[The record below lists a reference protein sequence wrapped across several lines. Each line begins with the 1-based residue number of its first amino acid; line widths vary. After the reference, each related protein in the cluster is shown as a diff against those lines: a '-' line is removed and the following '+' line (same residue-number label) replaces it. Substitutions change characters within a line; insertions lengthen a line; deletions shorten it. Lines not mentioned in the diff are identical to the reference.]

1 MYQMVKMFGLYIV
14 YFNTSRISKSTAIS
28 VSTISPSSVAKLFLV
43 SVVFVI
49 SVCSMYNRISQ
60 PFEIY
65 I

>member
-1 MYQMVKMFGLYIV
+1 MYQMVEMFGLYIV

-28 VSTISPSSVAKLFLV
+28 VSTISPSNVAKLFLV

-49 SVCSMYNRISQ
+49 SVSSMYNRISQ